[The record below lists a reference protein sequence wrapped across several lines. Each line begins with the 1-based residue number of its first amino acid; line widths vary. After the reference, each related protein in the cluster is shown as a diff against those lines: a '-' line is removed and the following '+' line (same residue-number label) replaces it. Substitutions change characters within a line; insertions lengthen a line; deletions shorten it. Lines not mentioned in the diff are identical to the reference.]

1 MKLPLSIKKS
11 ITFNCAMLFAGLLH
25 YRCVTFAKIFPMD
38 LMLINLTFITR
49 NFAFVYVLNEYSR
62 HKSPINENII
72 IHQSYP
78 NEFNINVLTSSSVD
92 AVTYYYIKNSF
103 ASSFIDFDV
112 CNLWY
117 FIILM
122 FYFEIIFDFFHYWL
136 HRLLHENR
144 FLYRH
149 IHKKHHKFAHPIP
162 ILTYYQEPLDL
173 FLSNTIPTVLTLMF
187 SPSMSLFEFNVIL
200 VCKTCV
206 EVSGHAGRRL
216 YPSHSFSNCVW
227 LPRIFGIQLYTEDHD
242 KHHSI
247 NNCNY
252 GKRFSLWDRVF
263 GTYVSTYDDNDM

>member
-136 HRLLHENR
+136 HRLLH
-144 FLYRH
+144 
-149 IHKKHHKFAHPIP
+149 
-162 ILTYYQEPLDL
+162 
-173 FLSNTIPTVLTLMF
+173 
-187 SPSMSLFEFNVIL
+187 
-200 VCKTCV
+200 
-206 EVSGHAGRRL
+206 
-216 YPSHSFSNCVW
+216 
-227 LPRIFGIQLYTEDHD
+227 
-242 KHHSI
+242 
-247 NNCNY
+247 
-252 GKRFSLWDRVF
+252 
-263 GTYVSTYDDNDM
+263 